1 MLIWN
6 GQIKHGGLEVSCLG
20 ISVRYTCA
28 KEGPQTQGFGV
39 KVPHVFCPCIEV

>member
-1 MLIWN
+1 MFIWN
-6 GQIKHGGLEVSCLG
+6 GQIKHWGLEVSCLG